1 MEAELNKLLIV
12 GAVALFSA
20 TSASAMDV
28 ATFLAKGRALMA
40 RGAGAALTPEFR
52 EIQGEIQKSVIAAR
66 RQRLRALRAN
76 RRPPYC
82 PGTGASLSSEEIQ
95 AAMLA
100 VPAAQRR
107 QVQVRDAIAAAFA
120 RKYPC

>member
-1 MEAELNKLLIV
+1 LNKLLII
-12 GAVALFSA
+12 GAVAFFSA

-40 RGAGAALTPEFR
+40 RGAGAVLAPEFR
-52 EIQGEIQKSVIAAR
+52 EIQGEIQASVIALR
-66 RQRLRALRAN
+66 RQRLRAVRAN

-82 PGTGASLSSEEIQ
+82 PSAGAGLSSEEIQ

-100 VPAAQRR
+100 VPVAQRR
-107 QVQVRDAIAAAFA
+107 QVQVKEAIAAAFA

>member
-1 MEAELNKLLIV
+1 MNKLLII
-12 GAVALFSA
+12 GAVAFFSA
-20 TSASAMDV
+20 ASASAMDV

-40 RGAGAALTPEFR
+40 RGAGAVLAPEFR
-52 EIQGEIQKSVIAAR
+52 EIQGEIQASVIALR
-66 RQRLRALRAN
+66 RQRLRAVRAN

-82 PGTGASLSSEEIQ
+82 PSAGAGLSSEEIQ

-107 QVQVRDAIAAAFA
+107 QVQVKEAIAAAFA